1 MYSRNPLIQD
11 LIYNLNFII
20 TFYINQIQEF
30 LTHSDKLTFK
40 DIGST
45 FFIGDIYAIKHEN
58 LDSRIY
64 LT

>member
-1 MYSRNPLIQD
+1 MSQKD
-11 LIYNLNFII
+11 GQTLNFI
-20 TFYINQIQEF
+20 FINQIQEF
-30 LTHSDKLTFK
+30 LTYSDKLTFN
-40 DIGST
+40 DIGTT

>member
-1 MYSRNPLIQD
+1 MEIRGGHSEVLKFLKCHI
-11 LIYNLNFII
+11 
-20 TFYINQIQEF
+20 INQIQDF
-30 LTHSDKLTFK
+30 LTHSEKLTFK
-40 DIGST
+40 DIGTT